1 MEAAVIMM
9 AVRQKDIRDPHRK
22 ADYIFLA
29 MGFTEN
35 RDIFFNG

>member
-9 AVRQKDIRDPHRK
+9 AVRQKDICDPHRE

-35 RDIFFNG
+35 KDNFF